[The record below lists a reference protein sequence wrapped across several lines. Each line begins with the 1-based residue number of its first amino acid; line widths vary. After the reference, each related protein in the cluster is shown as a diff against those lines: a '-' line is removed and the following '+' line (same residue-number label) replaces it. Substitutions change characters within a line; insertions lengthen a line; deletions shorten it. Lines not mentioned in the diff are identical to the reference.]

1 MNKSRFYKSSNHTN
15 KFLKIYKEREFTFPL
30 KKEKLI
36 SIINTWKY
44 NSNKFKK
51 YSIFK
56 NTTYENNK
64 SLFRDYNYFLFCTKE
79 KKYPIIS
86 VYAIWMDNI

>member
-44 NSNKFKK
+44 NSNKF
-51 YSIFK
+51 F
-56 NTTYENNK
+56 
-64 SLFRDYNYFLFCTKE
+64 
-79 KKYPIIS
+79 
-86 VYAIWMDNI
+86 